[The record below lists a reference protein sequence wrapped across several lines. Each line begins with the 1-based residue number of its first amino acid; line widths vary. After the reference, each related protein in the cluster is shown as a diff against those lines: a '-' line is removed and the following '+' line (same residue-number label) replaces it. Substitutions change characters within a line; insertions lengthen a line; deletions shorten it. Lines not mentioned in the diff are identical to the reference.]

1 MNVIKMNIDD
11 IKSPERNVRIHSKK
25 QIEEFKR
32 SVSMFGQIRP
42 IVIDETNTILCGN
55 GLYETLHQLDYK
67 TVDVYKIEGLS
78 ENRKKKLMLA
88 DNKIYSLGIDDIDVF
103 DQFIEEL
110 SGDLDIPGYDED
122 ILQSMIAD
130 AAEVTKQI
138 SEYGTIDQD
147 TIRHI
152 QNNQEVKESQ
162 ISSPLNNGSH
172 EDAQTPKA
180 DFERITEDIPP
191 KSSESSTDDSSRFI
205 ICPKCGCKI
214 WL

>member
-1 MNVIKMNIDD
+1 MYIVKINIDE

-32 SVSMFGQIRP
+32 SVEMFGQIRP
-42 IVIDETNTILCGN
+42 IVIDDNNTILCGN
-55 GLYETLHQLDYK
+55 GLYETLRQLDYR

-78 ENRKKKLMLA
+78 ENQKKKLMLA

-110 SGDLDIPGYDED
+110 SGDLDIPGYDEN

-152 QNNQEVKESQ
+152 QNNREIKENRMNL
-162 ISSPLNNGSH
+162 SSNNGYY
-172 EDAQTPKA
+172 EDEQPSEHAT
-180 DFERITEDIPP
+180 ENITP
-191 KSSESSTDDSSRFI
+191 KSSDSSDDSSRFI
-205 ICPKCGCKI
+205 ICPECGCKI

>member
-32 SVSMFGQIRP
+32 SVTMFGQIRP

-55 GLYETLHQLDYK
+55 GLYETLRQLDYK
-67 TVDVYKIEGLS
+67 AVDVYKIDGLS

-103 DQFIEEL
+103 DKFIEEL

-147 TIRHI
+147 TIQHI
-152 QNNQEVKESQ
+152 KNNQEIKETRMNP
-162 ISSPLNNGSH
+162 PLNNSH
-172 EDAQTPKA
+172 YDEQTAKA
-180 DFERITEDIPP
+180 DCERITEEIPSE
-191 KSSESSTDDSSRFI
+191 SSESNSDDSSHFI
-205 ICPKCGCKI
+205 ICPECGCKI

>member
-55 GLYETLHQLDYK
+55 GLYETLRQLDYK
-67 TVDVYKIEGLS
+67 AVDVYKIEGLS

-152 QNNQEVKESQ
+152 QNNQEVKESRM
-162 ISSPLNNGSH
+162 SSPLNNSSH

-180 DFERITEDIPP
+180 DCERITEDIPP
-191 KSSESSTDDSSRFI
+191 ESSESSTDDSSRFI
-205 ICPKCGCKI
+205 ICPECRCKI

>member
-172 EDAQTPKA
+172 EDAQTPKS

-191 KSSESSTDDSSRFI
+191 ESSESSSDDSSRFI
-205 ICPKCGCKI
+205 ICPECGCKI